1 MCRQSALPGACR
13 DWVAEASGDVDN
25 SLYRSF
31 PGGISR
37 VRFIGVWGCVVRS
50 EFDVSFFSLST
61 SEVMQDWWFVLMVGA
76 AAACFV
82 SVASVVAAVAAVSVA
97 RVVVAFVAGL
107 ASWLLIDASFV
118 DPVARSATS
127 LRAPVEFPAT
137 IGDVG
142 AGALLVVLLVVG
154 ALVGLIVGEGLWEE

>member
-1 MCRQSALPGACR
+1 M
-13 DWVAEASGDVDN
+13 
-25 SLYRSF
+25 
-31 PGGISR
+31 
-37 VRFIGVWGCVVRS
+37 
-50 EFDVSFFSLST
+50 
-61 SEVMQDWWFVLMVGA
+61 LMVGA